1 MNPRTDLLILLFL
14 TALTG
19 AVEAAEYVREGGHW
33 RVKAGQPDADEKVVL
48 AKMDEASAAQES
60 GDLGQ
65 AAKTWERIADAEIN
79 SESAGRALVEL
90 ALIRIHER
98 RFDDASELIAR
109 VASKHGSFSRFDQ
122 AVKVQ
127 FDIGATYAAG
137 ESRRL
142 GGWFPWFSDRAA
154 AFAEWEKT
162 VKLAPNGPW
171 ADEALIRSARLA
183 LVLDDTPRADTVL
196 ERLVSD
202 YPASLHLPE
211 ALELLA
217 RLRSSES
224 MGAAWDQAAC
234 LESAEHWRA
243 IMEQF
248 PSDPRAKVAA
258 EQVKSLRDRAARSR
272 LLMAQFYWR
281 SRNNPDAAR
290 LMANACRTVAPES
303 EAAKEAEALIA
314 EIEKL
319 GEPPRSLAD
328 AVLGPYPRPRKAA
341 EARPAPVGEDIDALG
356 FRNEGARPVI
366 DNERR

>member
-1 MNPRTDLLILLFL
+1 MNLRTEPLILIGLA
-14 TALTG
+14 ALTG
-19 AVEAAEYVREGGHW
+19 GLEAAEYVREAGHW
-33 RVKAGQPDADEKVVL
+33 RVKTGQPDADEKVVL

-60 GDLGQ
+60 GDAGL

-79 SESAGRALVEL
+79 AESAGRALVEL
-90 ALIRIHER
+90 AAIRLREGR
-98 RFDDASELIAR
+98 YDDASELVARIA
-109 VASKHGSFSRFDQ
+109 AKHGSFSRFDE

-127 FDIGATYAAG
+127 FDIGAAYAAG

-142 GGWFPWFSDRAA
+142 GGWFPWFSDRGA
-154 AFAEWEKT
+154 AFAEWEKA

-183 LVLDDTPRADTVL
+183 MILEDTPRADGVL
-196 ERLVSD
+196 ERLTSD
-202 YPASLHLPE
+202 YPASRHLPE

-224 MGAAWDQAAC
+224 LGAAWDQAAC
-234 LESAEHWRA
+234 LESAEHWRT
-243 IMEQF
+243 IVEQF
-248 PSDPRAKVAA
+248 PADPRAKVAA

-272 LLMAQFYWR
+272 LLLAQFYWR
-281 SRNNPDAAR
+281 SRNNPDAAK

-314 EIEKL
+314 EIDRL
-319 GEPPRSLAD
+319 GEPPHTLAD
-328 AVLGPYPRPRKAA
+328 TVLGPYPRPRKANDA
-341 EARPAPVGEDIDALG
+341 KPAPVGEGLDSLG
-356 FRNEGARPVI
+356 FRSEGARPVI